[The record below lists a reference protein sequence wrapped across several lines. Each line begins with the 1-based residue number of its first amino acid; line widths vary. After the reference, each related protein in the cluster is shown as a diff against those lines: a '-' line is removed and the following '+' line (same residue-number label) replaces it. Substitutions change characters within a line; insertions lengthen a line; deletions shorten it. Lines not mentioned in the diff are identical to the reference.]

1 LRHTAPGETTSVF
14 AVAIALVLI
23 GLVLGF
29 LVPPFGFVVAAV
41 GLVLFV
47 LYLFG
52 VGRTATR
59 A

>member
-1 LRHTAPGETTSVF
+1 MF

>member
-1 LRHTAPGETTSVF
+1 MF
-14 AVAIALVLI
+14 AAALALVVI

-41 GLVLFV
+41 GLVLLV

-52 VGRTATR
+52 VGRAATR
-59 A
+59 T

>member
-1 LRHTAPGETTSVF
+1 MF

-29 LVPPFGFVVAAV
+29 LVPPFGFLVAAV

-52 VGRTATR
+52 VGRAATR

>member
-1 LRHTAPGETTSVF
+1 MF
-14 AVAIALVLI
+14 AVAIALVVI

-29 LVPPFGFVVAAV
+29 LIPPFGFVVAAV

-52 VGRTATR
+52 VGRAATR
-59 A
+59 T

>member
-1 LRHTAPGETTSVF
+1 MF

-29 LVPPFGFVVAAV
+29 LIPPFGFVVAAV

-52 VGRTATR
+52 VGRAATR
-59 A
+59 T

>member
-1 LRHTAPGETTSVF
+1 MF

-52 VGRTATR
+52 VGRTTTR